1 MLALIMA
8 GGAGSRLGMGEKP
21 LVTIC
26 GKPMIAYVLEAFA
39 TAGHETVVVASPRT
53 PYTRNWCRVRG
64 VDLYEAGGAGYIE
77 DLEEVAGAL
86 DLAEPVFTCVADLP
100 CLTAET
106 IQAIEDRYLAS
117 DRPAC
122 SVWVPRDLCR
132 EHGCRT
138 EYTETVEGVAA
149 CPVGINIV
157 NAGALGEPQD
167 EVQILLCD
175 RRLAFNINTR
185 EELAR
190 VQSFFC

>member
-106 IQAIEDRYLAS
+106 IRALPRLGQAGLLRLGAP
-117 DRPAC
+117 RPL
-122 SVWVPRDLCR
+122 P
-132 EHGCRT
+132 GT
-138 EYTETVEGVAA
+138 
-149 CPVGINIV
+149 
-157 NAGALGEPQD
+157 
-167 EVQILLCD
+167 
-175 RRLAFNINTR
+175 
-185 EELAR
+185 R
-190 VQSFFC
+190 VQDGVHRNGGGRGCLPRGHQYR